1 MRRGCEERPF
11 LLPCLPVLSRPS
23 HAPQPLSSPLLV
35 PPRGHRPPLLPS
47 SRPLLRRH
55 HPLSQRLDAPIGR
68 SRLVTLA
75 RAPVLA
81 WDWRWLRRNWG
92 PAGAV
97 PPEGMHR
104 ARRKTRASNFYAV
117 KLSCDFYLCL
127 CKGQGAGSYASIGGR
142 LLTRALAAHGLTD
155 VQILVNPNL
164 SRSFTRCGHLTHT
177 RIDRIYAA
185 NYYSAW
191 AWSMDGAWRW
201 RWQLSHI
208 DLRLFTGTA
217 VSDYHPVV
225 ATFSTATPQRASLI
239 EARIKYKYPEPEILE
254 EPEVIKMIIINHIL
268 TSYGNGNTRNRENP
282 EQAKA
287 AKWKNGRKQN
297 TKRPSYS

>member
-1 MRRGCEERPF
+1 
-11 LLPCLPVLSRPS
+11 
-23 HAPQPLSSPLLV
+23 
-35 PPRGHRPPLLPS
+35 
-47 SRPLLRRH
+47 
-55 HPLSQRLDAPIGR
+55 
-68 SRLVTLA
+68 
-75 RAPVLA
+75 
-81 WDWRWLRRNWG
+81 
-92 PAGAV
+92 
-97 PPEGMHR
+97 
-104 ARRKTRASNFYAV
+104 
-117 KLSCDFYLCL
+117 
-127 CKGQGAGSYASIGGR
+127 
-142 LLTRALAAHGLTD
+142 
-155 VQILVNPNL
+155 
-164 SRSFTRCGHLTHT
+164 
-177 RIDRIYAA
+177 
-185 NYYSAW
+185 
-191 AWSMDGAWRW
+191 MDGAWRW

-254 EPEVIKMIIINHIL
+254 EPEVIKVIIINHIL